1 MNEKFRIV
9 KMNKRI
15 LLLHADGTQALPF
28 AKALKQ
34 LGYIVGGVFL
44 EKCSY
49 GYYSRFIDNRY
60 IYKGSMKSFDCYF
73 AFVKS
78 ILEQEHYD
86 ALVPLNDE
94 SAELMSLYREQLL
107 EYVKFVVPDY
117 KVFVSGY
124 DKQQLMQL
132 CASKGYPHPHTESIK
147 DGDLSLVDLSKLK
160 FPLLIKPNNTCGG
173 RGMTY
178 VKDVETLCSIFPNI
192 YKQYGDCHL
201 QNLVPPGGAQVKV
214 LIYIDE
220 KGNLLYSSVLQKDR
234 WYPENGG
241 SSCCN
246 KSIKNDK
253 IVGVCH
259 NILKD
264 LGWVGFADFDT
275 IEDPRTGELLVL
287 EINPRMPAC
296 VRTAFMAGINWAEI
310 IVNEYLGLSRKEYND
325 FREVYLRHLG
335 FEGLWFLYSKN
346 RFKTTPN
353 WFKFIGCNIY
363 YQDMCWDDPLPFFV
377 GTWGNLKKQLNPE
390 FRRAK
395 SGLR

>member
-1 MNEKFRIV
+1 MN
-9 KMNKRI
+9 MNI
-15 LLLHADGTQALPF
+15 LLLHADGTQSLPF
-28 AKALKQ
+28 AKALKK
-34 LGYIVGGVFL
+34 LGYVVGGVFL

-49 GYYSRFIDNRY
+49 GYYSRFIDKRY
-60 IYKGSMKSFDCYF
+60 IYRGSMKNFENYF
-73 AFVKS
+73 AFVKG
-78 ILEQEHYD
+78 ILEQEQYNV
-86 ALVPLNDE
+86 LIPLNDE
-94 SAELMSLYREQLL
+94 SAELMSRYRKELL
-107 EYVKFVVPDY
+107 EFTKFLVPDY
-117 KVFVSGY
+117 NVFASGY
-124 DKQQLMQL
+124 DKHKLMEL
-132 CASKGYPHPHTESIK
+132 CASKGYPHPRTEIVTG
-147 DGDLSLVDLSKLK
+147 GDLLNVTLSQLTY
-160 FPLLIKPNNTCGG
+160 PILIKPNNTCGG

-178 VKDVETLCSIFPNI
+178 VEDEVKLRSLYPTI
-192 YKQYGDCHL
+192 YQQYGDCHL
-201 QNLVPPGGAQVKV
+201 QEFIPSGGAQVEV
-214 LIYIDE
+214 QLYIDTHGE
-220 KGNLLYSSVLQKDR
+220 LLYSSVIHKYR

-253 IVGVCH
+253 IVGICH

-275 IEDPRTGELLVL
+275 IEDPRTGELLIL

-310 IVNEYLGLSRKEYND
+310 IVNEYLGLPRKDYQD
-325 FREVYLRHLG
+325 FKEVYLRHLG

-353 WFKFIGCNIY
+353 WFKLIGRNIY

-390 FRRAK
+390 FRKSK

>member
-1 MNEKFRIV
+1 MKI
-9 KMNKRI
+9 KI

-28 AKALKQ
+28 AKALKK
-34 LGYIVGGVFL
+34 LGYVVGGVFL

-49 GYYSRFIDNRY
+49 GYYSRFIDNKY
-60 IYKGSMKSFDCYF
+60 IYKGSMKDFESYF

-78 ILEQEHYD
+78 ILEQEHYS
-86 ALVPLNDE
+86 ALIPLNDE
-94 SAELMSLYREQLL
+94 SAELMSKYREQLL
-107 EYVKFVVPDY
+107 EYTKFIVPDY

-132 CASKGYPHPHTESIK
+132 CESKGYPHPHTVVVE
-147 DGDLSLVDLSKLK
+147 DGNLSHVNFLKLK
-160 FPLLIKPNNTCGG
+160 FPLLIKPNSTSGG
-173 RGMTY
+173 RGITY
-178 VKDVETLCSIFPNI
+178 VEDEENLCKLLPII
-192 YKQYGDCHL
+192 YEQYGDCHL
-201 QNLVPPGGAQVKV
+201 QEFVPVGGAQVKV
-214 LIYIDE
+214 QLYIDE
-220 KGNLLYSSVLQKDR
+220 CGELLYPSVIQKYR

-253 IVGVCH
+253 IVDICY

-296 VRTAFMAGINWAEI
+296 VRTAFMAGTNWAEI
-310 IVNEYLGLSRKEYND
+310 IVNEYLGLPRKE
-325 FREVYLRHLG
+325 FHAFKEVYLRHLG
-335 FEGLWFLYSKN
+335 FESLWFLYSKN

-353 WFKFIGCNIY
+353 WFNFIGRNIY

-377 GTWGNLKKQLNPE
+377 GTLGNIKKQLNPE
-390 FRRAK
+390 FRK
-395 SGLR
+395 SKAGLR